1 MYLRSYHIAVYNEC
15 EIQEQHLYITLRER
29 KTEFTLL
36 LFYILFSE
44 GGVGRGG
51 EEAIPVIE

>member
-36 LFYILFSE
+36 HIHETPFC
-44 GGVGRGG
+44 VQ
-51 EEAIPVIE
+51 